1 MSCEERLVRLNRA
14 ARLVTLIEA
23 WHQVTESSGVWEALL
38 DEARAEL
45 RPSPRTPVSAALIA
59 SLNAMTGDIET
70 AEASSPA
77 AREAAAPIAK
87 ESRGASLADTASV
100 RR

>member
-1 MSCEERLVRLNRA
+1 MSTEERLVRLNRA

-70 AEASSPA
+70 AEAPSPA
-77 AREAAAPIAK
+77 AREAKQPRLR
-87 ESRGASLADTASV
+87 ERSGG
-100 RR
+100 